1 MYGNYNFQVKKCKK
15 IPLKGKEKKREK
27 KACANIQTQVHVI

>member
-1 MYGNYNFQVKKCKK
+1 MEIIFFRSEKCKK
-15 IPLKGKEKKREK
+15 NSFERKGKKKEK

>member
-1 MYGNYNFQVKKCKK
+1 MSKKCKK
-15 IPLKGKEKKREK
+15 IPLKGKGKKKEK